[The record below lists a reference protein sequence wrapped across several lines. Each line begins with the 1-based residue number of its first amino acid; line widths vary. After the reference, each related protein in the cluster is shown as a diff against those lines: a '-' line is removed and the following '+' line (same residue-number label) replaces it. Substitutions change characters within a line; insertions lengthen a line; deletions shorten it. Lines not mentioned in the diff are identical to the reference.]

1 MAVPLLQRA
10 ATLCATALVVVALPQ
25 VASASQFIDVVRHHV
40 PVTLKVDRAGQAM
53 VYYAKAGARHVLLS
67 GAVNAR
73 QPNRSVPQVHFRLDY
88 SGGGKLWKHFR
99 SSCGA
104 YDGPRL
110 PFLVAACH
118 APDGSYWA
126 VQEWMVDI
134 PDFGVTPFTARQR
147 SFSIRVSHW
156 SGPTA
161 ALEVHTKW
169 IYGNRWQ
176 EVFGRATYLGQPVYG
191 FRSTSQGAPTDQ
203 YGRLI
208 YLDSLGSPYGPGWQ
222 RVNSFLPHRPNG
234 VFCVG
239 IYPYLHHR
247 PANGSHYRETL
258 VGPGV
263 TPDVQV
269 TVPGLHKFRR
279 GNAAD
284 QAYEAQQNAILDRL
298 TAGAPWCHQ
307 H

>member
-1 MAVPLLQRA
+1 MLHRA
-10 ATLCATALVVVALPQ
+10 ATLCATALAAAALPQ
-25 VASASQFIDVVRHHV
+25 AVTASQFIDVVRHHA

-53 VYYAKAGARHVLLS
+53 VYYAKAGQRHVLVS

-73 QPNRSVPQVHFRLDY
+73 QPVQGVPQVHFRLDY
-88 SGGGKLWKHFR
+88 SGGGTLWKHFR

-104 YDGPRL
+104 YDGPSL
-110 PFLVAACH
+110 AFLVAACR
-118 APDGSYWA
+118 APDGSDWA

-134 PDFGVTPFTARQR
+134 PDFGLPPWTARQR

-161 ALEVHTKW
+161 QLEVYTKW

-176 EVFGRATYLGQPVYG
+176 EVFGRATYLGKPVYG
-191 FRSTSQGAPTDQ
+191 FGSTHQGAPTDA

-208 YLDSLGSPYGPGWQ
+208 YLDSLDSPYGRGWQ

-234 VFCVG
+234 VYCVG
-239 IYPYLHHR
+239 IYPYRHR
-247 PANGSHYRETL
+247 SPANGSQYRATL

-269 TVPGLHKFRR
+269 AVPGLHKFRR
-279 GNAAD
+279 GNPD
-284 QAYEAQQNAILDRL
+284 DEAYEQQQNALLDRL
-298 TAGAPWCHQ
+298 MAGAPWCH
-307 H
+307 HH

>member
-1 MAVPLLQRA
+1 MFLRA
-10 ATLCATALVVVALPQ
+10 ATIVLAAIAAAALPQ
-25 VASASQFIDVVRHHV
+25 AASASQFIDVVRHHA
-40 PVTLKVDRAGQAM
+40 PVTLKVDQAGQAM
-53 VYYAKAGARHVLLS
+53 VYYPKAGQRHVLVS
-67 GAVNAR
+67 GAINAR
-73 QPNRSVPQVHFRLDY
+73 QPVRGVPQVHFRLDY
-88 SGGGKLWKHFR
+88 SGGRGLWKHFR
-99 SSCGA
+99 TVCSA
-104 YDGPRL
+104 YDGPKL
-110 PFLVAACH
+110 PFQVAACR

-134 PDFGVTPFTARQR
+134 PDFGLPPWTARQR

-161 ALEVHTKW
+161 SLEVYTKW
-169 IYGNRWQ
+169 IYANRWQ
-176 EVFGRATYLGQPVYG
+176 EVFGRATYLGKPIYG
-191 FRSTSQGAPTDQ
+191 FSSTRQGAPTDA

-208 YLDSLGSPYGPGWQ
+208 YLDSLDSAYGKGWQ

-234 VFCVG
+234 VECVG
-239 IYPYLHHR
+239 VYPYRHHA
-247 PANGSHYRETL
+247 PAIGSQYRETL

-269 TVPGLHKFRR
+269 TVPGLHKFRK
-279 GNAAD
+279 GNPD
-284 QAYEAQQNAILDRL
+284 DEAYEKQQNALLDRL

>member
-1 MAVPLLQRA
+1 VSVRA
-10 ATLCATALVVVALPQ
+10 ASIALAALAAVALPQ
-25 VASASQFIDVVRHHV
+25 AAHASQFIDVVRHHA
-40 PVTLKVDRAGQAM
+40 PVTLKVNQAGQAM
-53 VYYAKAGARHVLLS
+53 VYYSKAGQRHVLVS

-73 QPNRSVPQVHFRLDY
+73 QPTQGVPQVHFRLDY
-88 SGGGKLWKHFR
+88 SGGGTLWKNFR

-104 YDGPRL
+104 YDGPHL
-110 PFLVAACH
+110 AFLVVACD

-134 PDFGVTPFTARQR
+134 PDFGVAPSTARQR

-161 ALEVHTKW
+161 QLEVYTKW

-176 EVFGRATYLGQPVYG
+176 EVFGHATYLGKPVYG
-191 FRSTSQGAPTDQ
+191 FRSTRQGAPTDA

-208 YLDSLGSPYGPGWQ
+208 YLDSLDSSYGRGWQ

-234 VFCVG
+234 VYCVG
-239 IYPYLHHR
+239 IYPYLHHA
-247 PANGSHYRETL
+247 PADGSQYRATL

-269 TVPGLHKFRR
+269 TVLGLHKFRR
-279 GNAAD
+279 GNPD
-284 QAYEAQQNAILDRL
+284 DEAYEKQQNALLDRL
-298 TAGAPWCHQ
+298 TAGARWCHQ